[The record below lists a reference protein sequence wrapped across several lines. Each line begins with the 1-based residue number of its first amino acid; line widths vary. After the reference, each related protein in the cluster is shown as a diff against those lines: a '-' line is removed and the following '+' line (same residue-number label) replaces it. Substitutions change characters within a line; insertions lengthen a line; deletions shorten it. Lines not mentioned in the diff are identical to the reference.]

1 MAESSL
7 SVGWPELKQEVGFF
21 LGYGRT
27 IIDWGTAEAAL
38 ISVLVQSGVRRV
50 YYPPAISENAIA
62 HEWSFLR
69 PTTTLAIVAD
79 DGDYDLPDDFGSLSG
94 ELHYPAEENR
104 VPITRISIGR
114 MLELRSRNSR
124 TDAPIYAAIRY
135 KESDGSGGQRQEIL
149 FWPEPSDD
157 WTLSYSYE
165 AYSGELSDTYPYPL
179 GGMQLAELYTESCL
193 AVAEQRVNQEDGLH
207 TQIFKALLIDAIAR
221 DNKRGARIFGQMG
234 HREPLTGRRFYHGD
248 TGGTYPISYLG
259 ADL

>member
-1 MAESSL
+1 MAESGLSL
-7 SVGWPELKQEVGFF
+7 GFSELRQAIGFF

-27 IIDWGTAEAAL
+27 IADWGTAEAAL
-38 ISVLVQSGVRRV
+38 IGVMVQAGVRRV
-50 YYPPAISENAIA
+50 YYPPAINESTLA
-62 HEWSFLR
+62 HEWSFLK
-69 PTTTLAIVAD
+69 PTATLAIVAD

-104 VPITRISIGR
+104 VSIARIALGR
-114 MLELRSRNSR
+114 ILELRSRNDKN
-124 TDAPIYAAIRY
+124 DAPVYAAIRY

-193 AVAEQRVNQEDGLH
+193 AVAEQRVNNEAGLH
-207 TQIFKALLIDAIAR
+207 TQLFQALLVDAIAR
-221 DNKRGARIFGQMG
+221 DGKRGAKIFGQMG
-234 HREPLTGRRFYHGD
+234 HTELPYERIRHGD
-248 TGGTYPISYLG
+248 TGGTYPVTYDG
-259 ADL
+259 GDL